1 MKSKGE
7 IWLLITWCVIKILWL
22 KLTSLYLLFE
32 KFVLQTAV
40 YTVCAII
47 GFWEKR

>member
-7 IWLLITWCVIKILWL
+7 IRFLIAWLTIKILWC
-22 KLTSLYLLFE
+22 KLITLYLLFE
-32 KFVLQTAV
+32 RFVLQTAV
-40 YTVCAII
+40 YVVYAII